1 MALVDEA
8 RRVQERGQLRRAPLY
23 QVEERENYEVLWW
36 RLSAQDTELQSLDQV
51 LNIFGAD
58 GWELVL
64 MEPIGTPTRPRYRAV
79 FKRPAD
85 LGFSV

>member
-1 MALVDEA
+1 MQRWEYLEAALA
-8 RRVQERGQLRRAPLY
+8 YR
-23 QVEERENYEVLWW
+23 VEERENYEVLWW
-36 RLSAQDTELQSLDQV
+36 RASAEDTELQSLDQV

-79 FKRPAD
+79 FKRVAD
-85 LGFSV
+85 LTHSV